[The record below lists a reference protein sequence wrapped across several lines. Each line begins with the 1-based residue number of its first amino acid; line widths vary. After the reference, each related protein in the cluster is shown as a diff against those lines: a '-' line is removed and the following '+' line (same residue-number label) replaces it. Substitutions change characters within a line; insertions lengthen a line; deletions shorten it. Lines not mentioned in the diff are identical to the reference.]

1 MTDVKDKMTLECHEG
16 GSNKQYTIWLEA
28 KAGGWSVEFQF
39 GPIGGF
45 VQGGTKTKTPV
56 ALDEA
61 RKIYDRIVKEKR
73 AKGYV
78 EGADAPAFS
87 QTEGAKDTG
96 LRPML
101 LTDASGTDPEPYLK
115 DPSWGAQR
123 KMNGK
128 RIMIRTTAAGVV
140 GANRRGLE
148 CPIPDIIR
156 TELAYG
162 DADLDGEL
170 IGDVYHAFDLL
181 QMGEADLRGEPYRER
196 HAELDAWRP
205 TLVHF
210 KVVPLVTGEKAK
222 RALYAKLQADRQ
234 EGIVFKR
241 LDGAGYLPGRIENLG
256 KAVAV
261 KIKFYTEG
269 SFLVLDWNRGTS
281 SVQVAALDGKKHVAV
296 GNVTVAAKYADQI
309 AKGDIVKVR
318 YLYATAASQLYQ
330 PVLDATDAGSV
341 IADGPADKLSSLK
354 HEGKEE

>member
-1 MTDVKDKMTLECHEG
+1 MADVKDKMTLECHEG
-16 GSNKQYTIWLEA
+16 GSNKQYTVWLEA
-28 KAGGWSVEFQF
+28 KNDGWSVEFQF

-56 ALDEA
+56 PLADA
-61 RKIYDRIVKEKR
+61 KKIYDKIVREKR

-87 QTEGAKDTG
+87 QTAGASDTG

-101 LTDASGTDPEPYLK
+101 LTDASGQDPEPYLK
-115 DPSWGAQR
+115 DPAWAAQR

-128 RIMIRTTAAGVV
+128 RIMIRTTAGGVI
-140 GANRRGLE
+140 GSNRRGLE

-170 IGDVYHAFDLL
+170 IGDIYHAFDILE
-181 QMGEADLRGEPYRER
+181 MDGKNLRGEPYRER

-205 TLVHF
+205 TLNHF
-210 KVVPLVTGEKAK
+210 RTVPLVVGEKAK

-241 LDGAGYLPGRIENLG
+241 LEAAYLPGEIKNLG
-256 KAVAV
+256 KTGAI
-261 KIKFYTEG
+261 KMKFYTEG
-269 SFLVLDWNRGTS
+269 SFFVLDWNKGTS
-281 SVQVAALDGKKHVAV
+281 SVQVAALDGKKHVSV
-296 GNVTVAAKYADQI
+296 GNVTVAAKYVDQVS
-309 AKGDIVKVR
+309 KGDVVRVR
-318 YLYATAASQLYQ
+318 YLFATGGDQLYQ
-330 PVLDATDAGSV
+330 PTLDPTDAGSV
-341 IADGPADKLSSLK
+341 VADSPADKLSSLK
-354 HEGKEE
+354 HEGKDE